1 MPVTLFSPHF
11 KERWRRGQLPA
22 ADLLLSAVSNEG
34 ATAKAGGQVIKR
46 RTRIVVETQEVM
58 VIRRKGLDDARQW
71 CPACAREV
79 RMITPEQAALILSS
93 TTRTI
98 YSWVEAAIVH
108 FREQPEGSLLICL
121 DSLPVD

>member
-1 MPVTLFSPHF
+1 M
-11 KERWRRGQLPA
+11 
-22 ADLLLSAVSNEG
+22 
-34 ATAKAGGQVIKR
+34 IKR

-58 VIRRKGLDDARQW
+58 VIRRKGLEARQW

-98 YSWVEAAIVH
+98 YSWVEAAIIH